1 MKYIVIIVFVFGLCK
16 LLQAVAKKASADEK
30 QAAKEA
36 AKVNYRYSAP
46 QTKAIERTKAA
57 TEKELER
64 EKTRAFKHEML
75 VRDCQYKM
83 KVCETDYN
91 NLKRKHKNLLEL
103 YEIESRNYES
113 AINDAKK
120 AVALRKL
127 MSIDNQLD
135 AIEKQ
140 ERKIRYE
147 WNTARKKM
155 TA

>member
-1 MKYIVIIVFVFGLCK
+1 MKYIFIVAVVFGLCK
-16 LLQAVAKKASADEK
+16 LFQAVAKKASADEK
-30 QAAKEA
+30 QAATGD

-46 QTKAIERTKAA
+46 STKTIERTKAA

-103 YEIESRNYES
+103 YEIESRNYEA

-127 MSIDNQLD
+127 MTLDNQLD

-147 WNTARKKM
+147 WNTAKKKM